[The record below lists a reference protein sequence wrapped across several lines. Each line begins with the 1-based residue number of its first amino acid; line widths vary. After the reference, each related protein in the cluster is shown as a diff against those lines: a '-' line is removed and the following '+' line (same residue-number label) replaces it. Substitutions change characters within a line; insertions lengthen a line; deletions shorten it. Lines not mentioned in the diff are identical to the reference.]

1 MNQLFIALQKLVPQ
15 HTLSRIAGV
24 LARTRVGWIK
34 SLFIKQFILR
44 YGVDL
49 SEAQVDNPDDFAT
62 FNDFFCRELKTGLR
76 PVAAESNAVTSPADG
91 VVSEIGDIASD
102 RILQAKNH
110 DYSVA
115 ELVGGDAALASVFQN
130 GKFAT
135 IYLSPKDYHRVHMPL
150 DGKLNTMLHVPGD
163 LFSVNNVTTDHLPGL
178 FARNE
183 RVICIFDSNIG
194 QFAVV
199 LIGAMIVGSI
209 DTVWDGQITP
219 IKKEIRRFDYTQSR
233 SIKLKKGEEMG
244 RFKLGS
250 TVVLLFP
257 PGKIN
262 WTDLTTTGSKVIMG
276 QLIGSINRFP
286 S

>member
-1 MNQLFIALQKLVPQ
+1 MDQLFIALQRLVPQ
-15 HTLSRIAGV
+15 HTLSRLAGV
-24 LARTRVGWIK
+24 LAHTRIGWIK

-49 SEAQVDNPDDFAT
+49 SEAKVDNPDDFAT

-76 PVAAESNAVTSPADG
+76 PIAAEGNAVVSPADG
-91 VVSEIGDIASD
+91 VVSQIGDITSD
-102 RILQAKNH
+102 SILQAKNH
-110 DYSVA
+110 DYSLT
-115 ELVGGDAALASVFQN
+115 ELIGGDASLASVFQN

-163 LFSVNNVTTDHLPGL
+163 LFSVNKVTTDHVPGL

-183 RVICIFDSNIG
+183 RVVCIFDSAIG
-194 QFAVV
+194 QFAVI

-219 IKKEIRRFDYTQSR
+219 LKKQIRRFNYTKSR
-233 SIKLKKGEEMG
+233 SIELKKGEEMG

-257 PGKIN
+257 PGKMN
-262 WTDLTTTGSKVIMG
+262 WEDRVTAGSEVKMG
-276 QLIGSINRFP
+276 RLIGGTN
-286 S
+286 

>member
-1 MNQLFIALQKLVPQ
+1 MDQLFIALQKLVPQ
-15 HTLSRIAGV
+15 HTLSRLAGT
-24 LARTRVGWIK
+24 LARTRIGWIK

-49 SEAQVDNPDDFAT
+49 TEAKVDNPDDFAT

-76 PVAAESNAVTSPADG
+76 PIAVEDDAVVSPADG
-91 VVSEIGDIASD
+91 AVSQIGDIDND

-110 DYSVA
+110 NYSVT
-115 ELVGGDAALASVFQN
+115 ELVGGDAALAAVFQN

-150 DGKLNTMLHVPGD
+150 DGKLHTMLYVPGD
-163 LFSVNNVTTDHLPGL
+163 LFSVNKVTTDHLPGL

-183 RVICIFDSNIG
+183 RIVCVFDSDIG
-194 QFAVV
+194 QFAVI

-219 IKKEIRRFDYTQSR
+219 IKKQIHRIDYTQSR
-233 SIKLKKGEEMG
+233 SIELKKGEEMG

-257 PGKIN
+257 PGKVN
-262 WTDLTTTGSKVIMG
+262 WEDRVIAGSEVKMG
-276 QLIGSINRFP
+276 RLIGSTN
-286 S
+286 

>member
-1 MNQLFIALQKLVPQ
+1 MDQLFIALQHLVPQ
-15 HTLSRIAGV
+15 HILSRLAGV
-24 LARTRVGWIK
+24 LAHTRVGWFK

-49 SEAQVDNPDDFAT
+49 AEAKIDDPDDFAT
-62 FNDFFCRELKTGLR
+62 FNDFFTRELKAGLR
-76 PVAAESNAVTSPADG
+76 PIAAESNAIASPADG
-91 VVSEIGDIASD
+91 VVSQIGDIND
-102 RILQAKNH
+102 ERILQAKSH
-110 DYSVA
+110 DYSLT

-150 DGKLNTMLHVPGD
+150 DGTLKTMLYVPGD
-163 LFSVNNVTTDHLPGL
+163 LFSVNKVTTDHLPGL

-183 RVICIFDSNIG
+183 RIVCIFDSAIG
-194 QFAVV
+194 QFAVI

-209 DTVWDGQITP
+209 ETVWDGQITP
-219 IKKEIRRFDYTQSR
+219 IKKQLRCFNYTEPR
-233 SIKLKKGEEMG
+233 LIELKKGVEMG

-257 PGKIN
+257 SGKVK
-262 WTDLTTTGSKVIMG
+262 WEDRVVGGSEVKMG
-276 QLIGSINRFP
+276 RLIGSIN
-286 S
+286 